1 MYQFTLFETKEGGC
15 CLFLLVQKWVWFGTL
30 NRGSLYLGSSTSV
43 FIRTGAV
50 AVSTL
55 LPMRNKSVYSYRLK
69 IHGLEFLELLESVF
83 CILLVVEAFSLQKVV
98 EMLEEEAVSSL
109 KVSWKWQMSQ
119 KLWPNLFNFWSVACV
134 TCSAVRHCLEEE
146 LGPFCWPM
154 SAEGIT
160 VLGTSYQFAEH
171 TSRM

>member
-43 FIRTGAV
+43 FIRTGAI

-55 LPMRNKSVYSYRLK
+55 LPMRNKSVYSYSLK
-69 IHGLEFLELLESVF
+69 IHGLEFHELLESVF

-98 EMLEEEAVSSL
+98 EMLEEVI
-109 KVSWKWQMSQ
+109 VSWWEVRWIWQMRHNVVAQ
-119 KLWPNLFNFWSVACV
+119 FVQLLKCWLCDVWLGVVAEKNWALSVDQRWV
-134 TCSAVRHCLEEE
+134 
-146 LGPFCWPM
+146 
-154 SAEGIT
+154 
-160 VLGTSYQFAEH
+160 
-171 TSRM
+171 